1 MESNDSREIPDRRR
15 QTSPASLRGLSSNK
29 AKTPKRNI
37 LVVQDDWNAKVGPD
51 AYQHWA
57 GGVGKFGIGET
68 NAKGWTLL
76 KIARNHRLALAS
88 TRTPPPPPPPPKLSR
103 TGTWHVPNGQVHNQI
118 DVTLTTQRF
127 NSSINKANTRSFPG

>member
-15 QTSPASLRGLSSNK
+15 HQTSPASLRGLNSNK

-88 TRTPPPPPPPPKLSR
+88 TRTTPLHHHHQSCPEQEPGMFLMGR
-103 TGTWHVPNGQVHNQI
+103 F
-118 DVTLTTQRF
+118 TT
-127 NSSINKANTRSFPG
+127 K